1 MIIADSKEHIKQ
13 TFQQDTPTTTLKIM
27 LVAVGAVI
35 ILAGMFVQNKW
46 FLGLMLAWILMP

>member
-46 FLGLMLAWILMP
+46 FLGLMLAWIVMP